1 MTILIIT
8 WTNKT
13 QPPIPFVILTAFGL
27 GLVVTKNLTAT
38 IIRID
43 VPTLLIVLSLQF
55 LDIVTDI
62 ACDTVIV
69 YLKESSYCCCII
81 AL

>member
-1 MTILIIT
+1 M
-8 WTNKT
+8 
-13 QPPIPFVILTAFGL
+13 QPPIPFVILTGFGL
-27 GLVVTKNLTAT
+27 GLVVAKNLTAT

-43 VPTLLIVLSLQF
+43 VPTLLIVLSLKLF
-55 LDIVTDI
+55 DIVTDI
-62 ACDTVIV
+62 TCDTVIV

>member
-8 WTNKT
+8 WTYKT
-13 QPPIPFVILTAFGL
+13 QPPIPFIILIGFGL
-27 GLVVTKNLTAT
+27 GLVIAKNLTAT
-38 IIRID
+38 VIRID
-43 VPTLLIVLSLQF
+43 IPTLLIVLSLQF
-55 LDIVTDI
+55 LDVVTDI

-81 AL
+81 TL

>member
-1 MTILIIT
+1 M
-8 WTNKT
+8 
-13 QPPIPFVILTAFGL
+13 QPPIPFVIPIDFSL
-27 GLVVTKNLTAT
+27 GLVVAKNLTAT

-43 VPTLLIVLSLQF
+43 VPTLLIVLSLKLF
-55 LDIVTDI
+55 DIVTDI
-62 ACDTVIV
+62 TCDTVIV